1 MRRLVLNYD
10 NLDIDSIINKS
21 RFGRVNKDLLNHVPK
36 IHGQGKVIFEPK
48 LFGSAYKMVTKS
60 TVALWME
67 KENFVNAKFEHL
79 LLIALMYPGSYLKKK
94 IIALN
99 ALTRINGGKYVA
111 EIGTDGAGRN
121 LEISWEGMSFGP
133 SYRFLGIKI
142 LEHENPS
149 LCK

>member
-79 LLIALMYPGSYLKKK
+79 LLIALMYPGSYLKK
-94 IIALN
+94 
-99 ALTRINGGKYVA
+99 R
-111 EIGTDGAGRN
+111 
-121 LEISWEGMSFGP
+121 
-133 SYRFLGIKI
+133 
-142 LEHENPS
+142 S
-149 LCK
+149 LP